1 MLLSKKVANQLSTA
15 IRKDAKYYPMILEN
29 RGPSALGTLCAVQ
42 IGAVQIVALEENVT
56 DLVKIQKD

>member
-15 IRKDAKYYPMILEN
+15 IRKDTKYYPMILEN
-29 RGPSALGTLCAVQ
+29 RDPSALGTLLVC
-42 IGAVQIVALEENVT
+42 AVQIVALEENVT